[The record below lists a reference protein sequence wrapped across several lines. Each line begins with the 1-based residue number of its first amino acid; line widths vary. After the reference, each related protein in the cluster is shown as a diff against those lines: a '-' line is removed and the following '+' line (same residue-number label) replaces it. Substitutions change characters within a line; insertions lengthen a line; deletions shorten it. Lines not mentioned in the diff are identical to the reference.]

1 MSLINVD
8 KVDPNTGTTLTLG
21 TSGDTVSIP
30 SGVTLSGAGTITAS
44 AANLAASG
52 AGGVTG
58 TLPIANGGTASTSTT
73 YCDLTANVTGNLPVA
88 NLNSGTSASS
98 STFWR
103 GDATWVEPGGGGLV
117 LIWSQDT
124 SAVSSIEKLSSFSA
138 TYDNYLLTY
147 TNINFS
153 ADANDVILIGGAGG
167 YLTTYDYGYFGVKSS
182 GTLWENSCGGTYA
195 NISSSFINNIQYNSG
210 SDNSTQGMTG
220 QAWIQ
225 NPYDS
230 TSATYFQGYSGFRN
244 GANDCFSTVSY
255 WFSTGTDISSDR
267 IKFES
272 STGNFGLKGNYKLY
286 GLVKS

>member
-1 MSLINVD
+1 MSKIFVD
-8 KVDPNTGTTLTLG
+8 QVDPKTATTLTLG

-58 TLPIANGGTASTSTT
+58 
-73 YCDLTANVTGNLPVA
+73 NLPVA

-103 GDATWVEPGGGGLV
+103 GDGTWVEPGGGGLV

-138 TYDNYLLTY
+138 TYDIYLLTY
-147 TNINFS
+147 TNISFS
-153 ADANDVILIGGAGG
+153 ADAVDKIFIGNSGG
-167 YLTTYDYGYFGVKSS
+167 YITADYAYGYFGVKSAAV
-182 GTLWENSCGGTYA
+182 TWESSIGGNYA
-195 NISSSFINNIQYNSG
+195 NMSSSFVNSID
-210 SDNSTQGMTG
+210 SASASEYGMTG
-220 QAWIQ
+220 QAWIH
-225 NPYDS
+225 NPFQSGSS
-230 TSATYFQGYSGFRN
+230 TFLNGYSGFRN
-244 GANDCFSTVSY
+244 GSNDAWSTVSY
-255 WFSTGTDISSDR
+255 WWTTNSDASSDR

-272 STGNFGLKGNYKLY
+272 STGNFSTYGNYKLY
-286 GLVKS
+286 GLVNS